1 LNVSEAT
8 ASGVLTAR
16 ARGKSERMTRLAR
29 YFDRIQGRLLG
40 AFLIGFA
47 GTVAIFVIA
56 TYSLRQYVAQVEK
69 RVETMEQRLGLSMKF
84 EAVVVDQLSA
94 GQRYLLTGERSALA
108 EHDSLAARATELHA
122 QYLRESELTDGERD
136 QLQRI
141 ASLHNQLVQAFRETI
156 PREGARYAADRLASL
171 EPQLLELR
179 AQTRALNAGERQ
191 KVQQALIALST
202 DAEGRG
208 MLLLVVLAVSMSVA
222 FFFSYQALNAI
233 EKPLTRLVGAANQF
247 GAGDLTVSVNGR
259 MPSEF
264 RVLAG
269 AFTSMADRFRTV
281 VGETVSTANRITAS
295 ASDLSSVSQEVAA
308 SSGEV
313 STAMIDITNGAEEQA
328 LGLRSMDEALSRMR
342 ERAVEIDEA
351 STRVRTL
358 SAQISEVA
366 SARRRDV
373 SRATAMLREVREI
386 VHSSGQE
393 VAELQRASAQITGFV
408 ETIQGIARQT
418 NLLALNA
425 AIEAARAGEHGRGF
439 AVVAD
444 EVRKLADGSSRAAD
458 EIDAAVRQVRKQIES
473 AAATMDR
480 GVSHVAGVEEV
491 SRGAETAFEEIIA
504 SVEHVRAAAASVDA
518 AAEENRD
525 AVQTV
530 EENVRAVGAT
540 AESHAASAEEVSAAA
555 EEQSAAT
562 EELSAASVELLHA
575 AERLKEI
582 VSGFRMQ

>member
-1 LNVSEAT
+1 MKR
-8 ASGVLTAR
+8 LT
-16 ARGKSERMTRLAR
+16 G

-56 TYSLRQYVAQVEK
+56 TYSLSQYTDEVTT
-69 RVETMEQRLGLSMKF
+69 RVEALGERMDLALGF
-84 EAVVVDQLSA
+84 EAAVVDQLSA
-94 GQRYLLTGERSALA
+94 GQRYLLSGDAAALA
-108 EHDSLAARATELHA
+108 EHDSLSSRARQLHTRFAAIADLASQE
-122 QYLRESELTDGERD
+122 QD
-136 QLQRI
+136 QLTRI
-141 ASLHNQLVQAFRETI
+141 STLHDQLSAAFRESI
-156 PREGARYAADRLASL
+156 ARDDAQLAAQRLKQL
-171 EPQLLELR
+171 EPRLRELR
-179 AQTRALNAGERQ
+179 AQTRAVNATEVL
-191 KVQQALIALST
+191 KVEQALIALRT
-202 DAEGRG
+202 DAENRR
-208 MLLLVVLAVSMSVA
+208 MVLLIVLVISSAIA
-222 FFFSYQALNAI
+222 IFFSYQTLSAI
-233 EKPLTRLVGAANQF
+233 EKPLSRLVVAANQF

-259 MPSEF
+259 MPNEF

-295 ASDLSSVSQEVAA
+295 ASDLSSVSEEVAA

-328 LGLRSMDEALSRMR
+328 LGLRSMDEALTQMR
-342 ERAVEIDEA
+342 QRAGEIDEA
-351 STRVRTL
+351 SGEVRSL
-358 SAQISEVA
+358 SAQIGELA
-366 SARRRDV
+366 GQRRRDV

-386 VHSSGQE
+386 VHTSGQE
-393 VAELQRASAQITGFV
+393 VNELQRASAQITGFV

-444 EVRKLADGSSRAAD
+444 EVRKLADGSARAAD
-458 EIDAAVRQVRKQIES
+458 EIDSAVRQIRKQIET

-480 GVSHVAGVEEV
+480 GVTHVAGVEEV
-491 SRGAETAFEEIIA
+491 SRGAESAFEEIA
-504 SVEHVRAAAASVDA
+504 VAVERVRSAARSVDS
-518 AAEENRD
+518 AAEENRK
-525 AVQTV
+525 AVLTV

-575 AERLKEI
+575 AERLKEL
-582 VSGFRMQ
+582 VSGFRTQKEEAQARP

>member
-1 LNVSEAT
+1 MKRL
-8 ASGVLTAR
+8 SG
-16 ARGKSERMTRLAR
+16 

-47 GTVAIFVIA
+47 GTVVIFLIA
-56 TYSLRQYVAQVEK
+56 SYSLSQYTDEVNT
-69 RVETMEQRLGLSMKF
+69 RVEAMGERIDLARSF
-84 EAVVVDQLSA
+84 EAAVVDQLTT
-94 GQRYLLTGERSALA
+94 GQRYLLTSDPGALA
-108 EHDSLAARATELHA
+108 EHDSLAERARQMH
-122 QYLRESELTDGERD
+122 
-136 QLQRI
+136 
-141 ASLHNQLVQAFRETI
+141 
-156 PREGARYAADRLASL
+156 ARYAALAGLTQAEKDQLNRIATLHDRLSAAFREITPSDDAWLAAERLRQL
-171 EPQLLELR
+171 EPNVREMR
-179 AQTRALNAGERQ
+179 AQTRLINATEVL
-191 KVQQALIALST
+191 KVEQALLTLSAG
-202 DAEGRG
+202 AESRR
-208 MLLLVVLAVSMSVA
+208 LLLFIVLAVSSAVA
-222 FFFSYQALNAI
+222 FFVAHQTLNAI
-233 EKPLTRLVGAANQF
+233 EKPLNRLVLAANQF
-247 GAGDLTVSVNGR
+247 GGGDLTVSVNGR
-259 MPSEF
+259 MPTEF

-269 AFTSMADRFRTV
+269 AFGSMAERFRTV

-295 ASDLSSVSQEVAA
+295 ASDLSSVSEEVAA

-328 LGLRSMDEALSRMR
+328 LSLRSMDESLSRMR

-351 STRVRTL
+351 SSQVRSL
-358 SAQISEVA
+358 SGQIGDLA
-366 SARRRDV
+366 AARRRDV

-386 VHSSGQE
+386 VHTSGTE
-393 VAELQRASAQITGFV
+393 VAELQRASTQITGFV

-444 EVRKLADGSSRAAD
+444 EVRKLADGSARAAD
-458 EIDAAVRQVRKQIES
+458 EIDAAVRQVRRQIES

-491 SRGAETAFEEIIA
+491 SRGAESAFEEIIA
-504 SVEHVRAAAASVDA
+504 AVDSVRAAAKRVDD
-518 AAEENRD
+518 AAEENRST
-525 AVQTV
+525 VHSV

-575 AERLKEI
+575 AERLKEL
-582 VSGFRMQ
+582 VSGFRTTAPAHGASV